1 MSQETK
7 QDIGSNMMQ
16 FHTRREMWRL
26 SYDAREMRFTWL
38 ETTEEERV
46 KPRPPLLAGLTEEQ
60 KDAFLG
66 WTVKASVTVAIADL
80 EDVVEVRTPVEILE
94 EDYHRLQVAVVLV
107 DGRRIFLFS
116 DFVGVDS
123 ERPWRD
129 SREEQVV
136 LAGVAAMVATIRDL
150 IKG

>member
-1 MSQETK
+1 
-7 QDIGSNMMQ
+7 MMQ
-16 FHTRREMWRL
+16 FKTRSELWRL

-38 ETTEEERV
+38 ETTEEEQV
-46 KPRPPLLAGLTEEQ
+46 KPQPPLLAGLTEEQ

-80 EDVVEVRTPVEILE
+80 EDVKEYRTPVEIRGE
-94 EDYHRLQVAVVLV
+94 EYSRIQVAVVLT

-116 DFVGVDS
+116 HIVGV
-123 ERPWRD
+123 PWRD
-129 SREEQVV
+129 AWEECVV
-136 LAGVAAMVATIRDL
+136 LDGVAALVATIRGL

>member
-1 MSQETK
+1 
-7 QDIGSNMMQ
+7 MQ
-16 FHTRREMWRL
+16 FQTRSELWRL

-38 ETTEEERV
+38 ELSEERG
-46 KPRPPLLAGLTEEQ
+46 PPLRLPVGLTEEQ

-66 WTVKASVTVAIADL
+66 RTVKASVTVAIADL

-116 DFVGVDS
+116 DFVGVDA
-123 ERPWRD
+123 ETPWRD

-136 LAGVAAMVATIRDL
+136 LAGMAALVATIRDL

>member
-1 MSQETK
+1 
-7 QDIGSNMMQ
+7 MMQ
-16 FHTRREMWRL
+16 FQTRSELWRL

-38 ETTEEERV
+38 ETTEEEQV

-66 WTVKASVTVAIADL
+66 WTVKAAVTVAIADL
-80 EDVVEVRTPVEILE
+80 EDVLEIRTPVEIRGE
-94 EDYHRLQVAVVLV
+94 EYHRLQVAVVLTG
-107 DGRRIFLFS
+107 GRRIFLFS
-116 DFVGVDS
+116 DIVGVDA

-129 SREEQVV
+129 SREESVV
-136 LAGVAAMVATIRDL
+136 VAGVTAIQEEIRRL

>member
-1 MSQETK
+1 
-7 QDIGSNMMQ
+7 MMQ
-16 FHTRREMWRL
+16 FQTRRELWRL

-38 ETTEEERV
+38 ETTEEEQV

-80 EDVVEVRTPVEILE
+80 EAVLEVRTPIDVRGE
-94 EDYHRLQVAVVLV
+94 EYHRLQVAVVLTG
-107 DGRRIFLFS
+107 GRRIFLFS
-116 DFVGVDS
+116 DIVGVDA

-129 SREEQVV
+129 SREERMV
-136 LAGVAAMVATIRDL
+136 LAGVAALQEEIRRL

>member
-1 MSQETK
+1 
-7 QDIGSNMMQ
+7 
-16 FHTRREMWRL
+16 
-26 SYDAREMRFTWL
+26 MRFTWL
-38 ETTEEERV
+38 QTTEEERD

-80 EDVVEVRTPVEILE
+80 EEVKEYRTPFEIRGE
-94 EDYHRLQVAVVLV
+94 EYSRLQVAVVLA

-116 DFVGVDS
+116 HIIGD
-123 ERPWRD
+123 PWRD
-129 SREEQVV
+129 AWEESVV
-136 LAGVAAMVATIRDL
+136 LDGVAALVATIRGL

>member
-1 MSQETK
+1 
-7 QDIGSNMMQ
+7 MMQ
-16 FHTRREMWRL
+16 FQTRSEMWRL

-38 ETTEEERV
+38 ETTEEEQM

-66 WTVKASVTVAIADL
+66 WTVKAAVRVAIADL
-80 EDVVEVRTPVEILE
+80 EDVVEVRTPIEVRG

-116 DFVGVDS
+116 DIVGIDP
-123 ERPWRD
+123 ETPWRD
-129 SREEQVV
+129 SREERVV

>member
-1 MSQETK
+1 
-7 QDIGSNMMQ
+7 MMQ
-16 FHTRREMWRL
+16 FQTRREMWRL
-26 SYDAREMRFTWL
+26 SYDAREMRFSWL
-38 ETTEEERV
+38 ETTEEEQM

-60 KDAFLG
+60 KDAVWG

-80 EDVVEVRTPVEILE
+80 EDVVEVRTPIEVRG
-94 EDYHRLQVAVVLV
+94 EDYHRLQVAVVLTG
-107 DGRRIFLFS
+107 GRRIFLFS
-116 DFVGVDS
+116 DIVGIDP
-123 ERPWRD
+123 ETPWRD

>member
-1 MSQETK
+1 
-7 QDIGSNMMQ
+7 MMQ

-38 ETTEEERV
+38 ETTEEEQR

-80 EDVVEVRTPVEILE
+80 EDVVEVRTPIEVRG
-94 EDYHRLQVAVVLV
+94 EDYHRLQVAVVLTG
-107 DGRRIFLFS
+107 GRRIFLFS
-116 DFVGVDS
+116 DIVGIDP
-123 ERPWRD
+123 ETPWRD

>member
-1 MSQETK
+1 
-7 QDIGSNMMQ
+7 MMQ
-16 FHTRREMWRL
+16 FQTRSDLWRL
-26 SYDAREMRFTWL
+26 SYDAREMRFAWL
-38 ETTEEERV
+38 ETTEEEQV

-80 EDVVEVRTPVEILE
+80 EDVVEVRTPLEIRG
-94 EDYHRLQVAVVLV
+94 EDYYRLQVAGVLV

-116 DFVGVDS
+116 DIVGVDP
-123 ERPWRD
+123 ERPWR
-129 SREEQVV
+129 REEQVV
-136 LAGVAAMVATIRDL
+136 LAGVAALQEEIRRL

>member
-1 MSQETK
+1 
-7 QDIGSNMMQ
+7 MMQ

-38 ETTEEERV
+38 ETTEEEQM

-80 EDVVEVRTPVEILE
+80 EDVVEVRTPVEVRG
-94 EDYHRLQVAVVLV
+94 EDYHRLQVAVVLTG
-107 DGRRIFLFS
+107 GRRIFLFS
-116 DFVGVDS
+116 DIVGIDP
-123 ERPWRD
+123 ETPWRD

>member
-1 MSQETK
+1 
-7 QDIGSNMMQ
+7 MMQ
-16 FHTRREMWRL
+16 FQTRSELWRL
-26 SYDAREMRFTWL
+26 SYDAREMRFTGL
-38 ETTEEERV
+38 ETTEEEQV

-80 EDVVEVRTPVEILE
+80 EEVKEYRTPVEIRGE
-94 EDYHRLQVAVVLV
+94 EYSRIQVAVVLA

-116 DFVGVDS
+116 HIIGD
-123 ERPWRD
+123 PWRD
-129 SREEQVV
+129 AWEESVV
-136 LAGVAAMVATIRDL
+136 LDGVAALQEEIRGL

>member
-1 MSQETK
+1 
-7 QDIGSNMMQ
+7 MMQ
-16 FHTRREMWRL
+16 FQTRSELWRL
-26 SYDAREMRFTWL
+26 SYDAREMRFTGL
-38 ETTEEERV
+38 QTTEEEQV

-66 WTVKASVTVAIADL
+66 WTVKATVTVAIADL
-80 EDVVEVRTPVEILE
+80 EDVLEVRTPIEIRG
-94 EDYHRLQVAVVLV
+94 EDYHRLQVAVVLA

-116 DFVGVDS
+116 DIVGVDA

-129 SREEQVV
+129 SREERMV
-136 LAGVAAMVATIRDL
+136 LAGVAALQEEIRRL

>member
-1 MSQETK
+1 
-7 QDIGSNMMQ
+7 
-16 FHTRREMWRL
+16 
-26 SYDAREMRFTWL
+26 MRFTWL
-38 ETTEEERV
+38 QTTEEERD

-80 EDVVEVRTPVEILE
+80 EEVKEYRTPIEVRGE
-94 EDYHRLQVAVVLV
+94 EYSRLQVAVVLA

-116 DFVGVDS
+116 HIIGD
-123 ERPWRD
+123 PWRD
-129 SREEQVV
+129 AWEESVV
-136 LAGVAAMVATIRDL
+136 LDGVAALQEEIRGL

>member
-1 MSQETK
+1 
-7 QDIGSNMMQ
+7 MMQ
-16 FHTRREMWRL
+16 FQTRSELWRL

-38 ETTEEERV
+38 ETTEEEQN

-80 EDVVEVRTPVEILE
+80 EDVKEYRTPVEIRG

-116 DFVGVDS
+116 DIVG
-123 ERPWRD
+123 EPWRD

-136 LAGVAAMVATIRDL
+136 LAGVAALQEEIRGL